1 MPFNLFYQPKSSDS
15 VSCAPRLSFSAMA
28 SLIDAI
34 FLAVHDVAKSTAFYK
49 KVLLPMGITYVFD
62 YEGKN
67 APFDHPRLHGFGR
80 DGRVFFWLRQGTP
93 GSTHV
98 GFAAKSEAEVNA
110 CYEAAISD
118 GATPNDS
125 MGGAPGA
132 RTWVSTINLLLRSPV
147 CQVWQSSRM
156 HVEGD

>member
-1 MPFNLFYQPKSSDS
+1 
-15 VSCAPRLSFSAMA
+15 MA
-28 SLIDAI
+28 SLIDAV
-34 FLAVHDVAKSTAFYK
+34 FLATRDVAQSVKFYK
-49 KVLLPMGITYVFD
+49 KVLLPMGITYLVD

-93 GSTHV
+93 GNTHV

-110 CYEAAISD
+110 RYEAAISD

-132 RTWVSTINLLLRSPV
+132 RTWVRIMLLLSQLPV
-147 CQVWQSSRM
+147 CLVLECSRM
-156 HVEGD
+156 HHLGPISGD

>member
-1 MPFNLFYQPKSSDS
+1 
-15 VSCAPRLSFSAMA
+15 MA
-28 SLIDAI
+28 SLIDAV
-34 FLAVHDVAKSTAFYK
+34 FLAVRDVSQSLAFYR
-49 KVLLPMGITYVFD
+49 KVLLPMGVTYLVD

-67 APFDHPRLHGFGR
+67 APFDHQRLHGFGR

-93 GSTHV
+93 GNTHV

-132 RTWVSTINLLLRSPV
+132 RTWVRINFLLSRLPV
-147 CQVWQSSRM
+147 CLVSECSRK
-156 HVEGD
+156 HHFGTHSR

>member
-1 MPFNLFYQPKSSDS
+1 
-15 VSCAPRLSFSAMA
+15 MA
-28 SLIDAI
+28 SLIDAV
-34 FLAVHDVAKSTAFYK
+34 FLAAHDVHKSVAFYK
-49 KVLLPMGITYVFD
+49 KVLLPMGVTYLVD

-93 GSTHV
+93 GNTHV

-132 RTWVSTINLLLRSPV
+132 RTWVRIMLLLSRLLV
-147 CQVWQSSRM
+147 CLVLECPRIYHFGTLSR
-156 HVEGD
+156 